1 MTQKI
6 ILSRR
11 SDSHCPQQVGRENW
25 GLLSGRSRRKE
36 IFITKTV
43 LVCFYVDFCCILGY
57 PAELRISEGMIKVF
71 LV

>member
-6 ILSRR
+6 ILSR

-25 GLLSGRSRRKE
+25 GLLSGKSRHME
-36 IFITKTV
+36 IFITKAV
-43 LVCFYVDFCCILGY
+43 LVCFYVYFCSTLRH